1 MVWFSYHGGHS
12 GQFCGHAKGR
22 LIDVVRTAVERG
34 FTHYG
39 LSEHCPRDDVK
50 HLYPE
55 EVAGGPEHLAELFD
69 AYMKEARAAQQA
81 FADRIDVLVGF
92 ETERLPEDG
101 WAARMEGLRKRYQ
114 PDFIIGSVHD
124 VDGIWVDYSP
134 EMTEQAAQACGGRD
148 ALHRKYFAALAELV
162 TTLRPQVVGHLDL
175 VRKFD
180 GPHAAFSDV
189 VLREAERTL
198 EAIASVGAV
207 LDVNPGAHRRGLS
220 PVYPLPVLLQKAR
233 RMGVGVTLGD
243 DGHGPHDVGAGLD
256 ACMIAIANAGYH
268 EVHYLAHIKGTVQMR
283 TAALSDVHP

>member
-1 MVWFSYHGGHS
+1 M
-12 GQFCGHAKGR
+12 
-22 LIDVVRTAVERG
+22 DVVQAAVERG

-50 HLYPE
+50 FLYPE
-55 EVAGGPEHLAELFD
+55 EVAGGPARLAELFD
-69 AYMKEARAAQQA
+69 DYMKEARAAQQA

-92 ETERLPEDG
+92 ETERLPLQS
-101 WAARMEGLRKRYQ
+101 WAARMEGLRQRYQ

-124 VDGIWVDYSP
+124 VDGIWVDYSA

-148 ALHRKYFAALAELV
+148 ALHIKYFAALTDLV
-162 TTLRPQVVGHLDL
+162 VTLRPEVVGHLDL

-180 GPHAAFSDV
+180 GPHAAFSDAA
-189 VLREAERTL
+189 LREAERTL

-220 PVYPLPVLLQKAR
+220 PVYPLPTLLKSAR

-243 DGHGPHDVGAGLD
+243 DGHGPHDVGVGLD
-256 ACMIAIANAGYH
+256 ACMNAIANAGYR
-268 EVHYLAHIKGTVQMR
+268 EVRYLARQEGVAQWQ
-283 TAALSDVHP
+283 TAAIEDVHP